1 MWIDSSIVG
10 FRSAIRKFGIDRYKK
25 NCVLAT
31 QVRNRLVTSILCSSR
46 FSGSFNSDAGFMFQ
60 CPHHLKGLSHEIDFK
75 NFDKELHNLA

>member
-31 QVRNRLVTSILCSSR
+31 QVTR
-46 FSGSFNSDAGFMFQ
+46 
-60 CPHHLKGLSHEIDFK
+60 K
-75 NFDKELHNLA
+75 NYLLQLNNTLHTEL